1 MKIKSFLQIEG
12 AADTGKTSAI
22 TWTFLKLLEEGA
34 TLKGFKYVER
44 GDFVALIEFK
54 QKILAIISR
63 GDVLECCEE
72 DIKALQ
78 ELASKNQITDL
89 DLLIYATRTKGKT
102 IEFYQ
107 KLLEQN
113 SKQEADKVIAL
124 KEWFSPENKGK
135 IIPYLDK
142 QVEKI
147 YQTMKTL
154 LGIS

>member
-1 MKIKSFLQIEG
+1 MKIKSFLQIKG
-12 AADTGKTSAI
+12 APDTGKTSAI

-34 TLKGFKYVER
+34 TLKGFKCVGGG

-89 DLLIYATRTKGKT
+89 DLLIYATRPEGKT

-113 SKQEADKVIAL
+113 SKQEADKV
-124 KEWFSPENKGK
+124 EDFSPKNKGK

-142 QVEKI
+142 QVKEI

>member
-34 TLKGFKYVER
+34 TLKGFKYVG

-72 DIKALQ
+72 DIKALE
-78 ELASKNQITDL
+78 ELDSKNQITDL